1 MEPANARATCM
12 RWLVLIP
19 LILFAYVSLS
29 TICVHCVI
37 YRYLI
42 MINTSAKGIFYALEN
57 HWFFVW
63 FFSDNPSS
71 VHCDHLNKEPP
82 VNHYCQISFFTM
94 HSSLH
99 NSSAH
104 ARLPLCFHRACKA
117 RQYRQGNGRCERY
130 ERDQRTAQLAE
141 LRRTCDRETGGRVRP
156 SLQEH
161 DLPAH

>member
-1 MEPANARATCM
+1 MHMRSGRMVDFLESAKRTVSSLVSRIAAFKPPLNMEPANARATCG

-63 FFSDNPSS
+63 FIF
-71 VHCDHLNKEPP
+71 
-82 VNHYCQISFFTM
+82 
-94 HSSLH
+94 
-99 NSSAH
+99 
-104 ARLPLCFHRACKA
+104 R
-117 RQYRQGNGRCERY
+117 
-130 ERDQRTAQLAE
+130 
-141 LRRTCDRETGGRVRP
+141 
-156 SLQEH
+156 
-161 DLPAH
+161 